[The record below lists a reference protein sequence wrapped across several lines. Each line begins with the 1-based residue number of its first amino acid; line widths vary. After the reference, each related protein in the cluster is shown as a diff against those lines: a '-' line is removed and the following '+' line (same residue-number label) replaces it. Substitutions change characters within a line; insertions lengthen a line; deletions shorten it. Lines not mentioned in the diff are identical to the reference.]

1 MKLTD
6 QDQDI
11 YRDFS
16 LTISERLVPTNIQAS
31 FSLKIYS
38 FRWQQEITETVFES
52 VNQEVDR
59 LEKKNKAKKLARFYD
74 DEKESDCILQGYI
87 KKRGQSFASGWQ
99 IRYAKLYPNR

>member
-1 MKLTD
+1 MRGKKVQKL
-6 QDQDI
+6 
-11 YRDFS
+11 
-16 LTISERLVPTNIQAS
+16 NIFFLRQL
-31 FSLKIYS
+31 FLP

-52 VNQEVDR
+52 VNQEADR

-99 IRYAKLYPNR
+99 VRYAKLYPNR

>member
-1 MKLTD
+1 MC
-6 QDQDI
+6 
-11 YRDFS
+11 
-16 LTISERLVPTNIQAS
+16 LVFVPSTTA
-31 FSLKIYS
+31 LCS

-87 KKRGQSFASGWQ
+87 KKRGNSFASGWQ
-99 IRYAKLYPNR
+99 TKYAKLYPNR